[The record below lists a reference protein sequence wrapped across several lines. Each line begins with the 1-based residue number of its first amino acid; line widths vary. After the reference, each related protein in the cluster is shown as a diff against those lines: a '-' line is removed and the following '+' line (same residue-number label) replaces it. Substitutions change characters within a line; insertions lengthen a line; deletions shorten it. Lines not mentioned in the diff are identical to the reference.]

1 MFCLDWRLAASRNR
15 RPYFGVRKESVFT
28 LKLESDLRRAF
39 VTTAR
44 ANDRPASQVVRE
56 LMREYI
62 DRYRHAA
69 EYAAF
74 LQAKV
79 ERARAQLAPGRG
91 PVADDDEC
99 DA

>member
-1 MFCLDWRLAASRNR
+1 M
-15 RPYFGVRKESVFT
+15 RKESVFT

-39 VTTAR
+39 VMTAR

-74 LQAKV
+74 LHAKV
-79 ERARAQLAPGRG
+79 ERARAQLAARRG
-91 PVADDDEC
+91 PAADDDAY